1 MKVVSMSGS
10 LRENVGRKDARDL
23 RLQGKVPCVVY
34 GGEKEVRF
42 YAEAKDLIELFNK
55 PEVCFVELDING
67 QKIKAIPQEVQF
79 HKVNDTLLHVDF
91 LELRDNRPIS
101 MAIPL
106 VVTGNSVGV
115 LKGGKLL
122 KRMRRLRLR
131 ALPADMPE
139 NITVDIT
146 NLDILDEVKVK
157 DLCSDK
163 FKIMEDMTAAV
174 VSIKPTRNAVADA
187 PAAAEAAAPA
197 AEAK

>member
-10 LRENVGRKDARDL
+10 PRENVGKKDARDL
-23 RLQGKVPCVVY
+23 RLQGNVPCVVY
-34 GGEKEVRF
+34 GGEKEIRF
-42 YAEAKDLIELFNK
+42 FAAAKDLIELFNK

-67 QKIKAIPQEVQF
+67 QKVKAIPQEVQF
-79 HKVNDTLLHVDF
+79 HKVTDSLMHVDF
-91 LELRDNRPIS
+91 LELRDDRPIS

-146 NLDILDEVKVK
+146 KLDIADEVKVK

-163 FKIMEDMTAAV
+163 YKIMEDMTAAV
-174 VSIKPTRNAVADA
+174 VTIKATRNAVADA
-187 PAAAEAAAPA
+187 PAAAEAAA
-197 AEAK
+197 EAK

>member
-1 MKVVSMSGS
+1 MSGS
-10 LRENVGRKDARDL
+10 LRENVGKKDARDL

-34 GGEKEVRF
+34 GGEKEIRF
-42 YAEAKDLIELFNK
+42 YAEVKDLIELFNK

-67 QKIKAIPQEVQF
+67 QKVKTVPQEVQF
-79 HKVNDTLLHVDF
+79 HKVTDTMLHVDF
-91 LELRDNRPIS
+91 LELRNDRPIS
-101 MAIPL
+101 MAVPL
-106 VVTGNSVGV
+106 VLTGNSVGV

-139 NITVDIT
+139 SIVVDIT
-146 NLDILDEVKVK
+146 KLDIGDEVKVK
-157 DLCSDK
+157 DLCNDK

-174 VSIKPTRNAVADA
+174 VSIKATRNAVAANA
-187 PAAAEAAAPA
+187 PATEGE

>member
-1 MKVVSMSGS
+1 MKTVSMSGS
-10 LRENVGRKDARDL
+10 LRENVGKKDARDL

-34 GGEKEVRF
+34 GGEKEIRF
-42 YAEAKDLIELFNK
+42 CSDAKALIELFNK
-55 PEVCFVELDING
+55 PEICFVELDIDG
-67 QKIKAIPQEVQF
+67 QKVKAIPQEVQF
-79 HKVNDTLLHVDF
+79 HKVTDSLMHVDF
-91 LELRDNRPIS
+91 LELRADRPIS
-101 MAIPL
+101 MAVPL

-139 NITVDIT
+139 NIKVDIT
-146 NLDILDEVKVK
+146 DLDIADEVKVK

-174 VSIKPTRNAVADA
+174 VTIKATRNAVA
-187 PAAAEAAAPA
+187 AASAAESAEAA
-197 AEAK
+197 K

>member
-1 MKVVSMSGS
+1 MSGS
-10 LRENVGRKDARDL
+10 LRENVGKKDARDL

-34 GGEKEVRF
+34 GGEKEIRF
-42 YAEAKDLIELFNK
+42 YAADKDLIELFNK

-67 QKIKAIPQEVQF
+67 QKVKTVPQEVQF
-79 HKVNDTLLHVDF
+79 HKVTDTLLHVDF
-91 LELRDNRPIS
+91 LELRDDRPIS
-101 MAIPL
+101 MAVPL
-106 VVTGNSVGV
+106 VLTGNSVGV

-139 NITVDIT
+139 SIVVDIT
-146 NLDILDEVKVK
+146 KLDIADEVKVK
-157 DLCSDK
+157 DLCNDK

-174 VSIKPTRNAVADA
+174 VSIKATRNAVAAADA
-187 PAAAEAAAPA
+187 PAAEGE